1 MDWTNQKGSAFD
13 LNAGELTEINSEV
26 LTNLVSEET
35 LLRVSQK
42 ISQETHARINDYR
55 KDKHLEEYK
64 WDSYIQAGADLR
76 GKEILTTPTSTRP
89 NGEEGM
95 DAPYDFGYPREKLIQ
110 MEAITSLASN
120 SLKWLI
126 QNGSR
131 EIFRLLLQNDPRF
144 LLEDDSTE
152 SAVGVHIAETVDN
165 YFMGAVYLAGK
176 EKEQTITKIDRSQLV
191 EAYNYSSDLI
201 ELEYSPYSWGKLM
214 LAKAEAMEIYRKK
227 ETSQAEIDQAAKKLL
242 RTIVDLSPYEQ

>member
-1 MDWTNQKGSAFD
+1 M
-13 LNAGELTEINSEV
+13 
-26 LTNLVSEET
+26 
-35 LLRVSQK
+35 
-42 ISQETHARINDYR
+42 
-55 KDKHLEEYK
+55 
-64 WDSYIQAGADLR
+64 
-76 GKEILTTPTSTRP
+76 
-89 NGEEGM
+89 
-95 DAPYDFGYPREKLIQ
+95 
-110 MEAITSLASN
+110 
-120 SLKWLI
+120 
-126 QNGSR
+126 
-131 EIFRLLLQNDPRF
+131 QNDPRF